1 MKNQK
6 GFTLIELMIVV
17 AIIAILAAIAL
28 PAYQDYTAKSK
39 VTAALADLASHKTQF
54 EMEKS
59 AGRAPTLG
67 TAGFQAANTGSCE
80 TITVA
85 DTGMICAIREPGS
98 RIGEGATLAL
108 NYTDTVTNDSGAIT
122 TPGGFTCVVTGMDK
136 KFIPKGCG
144 AAKP

>member
-59 AGRAPTLG
+59 AGRVPTPA
-67 TAGFQAANTGSCE
+67 TAGFQAEETGSCSV
-80 TITVA
+80 IAVA
-85 DTGMICAIREPGS
+85 DTGMTCTIREPGR
-98 RIGEGATLAL
+98 RIGAGAQLAL
-108 NYTDTVTNDSGAIT
+108 QYTDTVTDGTGAIT
-122 TPGGFTCVVTGMDK
+122 TPGGFACVVKGMDD
-136 KFIPKGCG
+136 KFIPKGCTKG
-144 AAKP
+144 K